1 MRYRQLMFVSPWQ
14 VELQDAHEDLE
25 ALAPDQVLIR
35 TRYSLISPGTELA
48 CLSGREPWFD
58 MPRTPGYVSVGEVVA
73 SGEAV
78 EGCAPGD
85 EVFQYGAHAEY
96 TVADAGGLL
105 VRVPEGIDPKLVP
118 FTRIATIAMTALRV
132 SDIEVGDEVAVV
144 GLGLVGNLAAQLARL
159 QGGRVIG
166 IEPNEARLE
175 SARACGLE
183 RWAPATAEAARE
195 TVMELTG
202 GSGVATLIEAT
213 GIPQAAVEAIT
224 LVARRGEMILLGS
237 PRGEL
242 QTNLTDFLNYV
253 HIASRS
259 SVTLRGAHEWR
270 FRVLHDPFVKHS
282 IERNTH
288 IAFELMRAGKLAI
301 EPLLTHMLPPE
312 RAAEAYVGLRDQP
325 DRYLGVLFDWT

>member
-1 MRYRQLMFVSPWQ
+1 MQYRQLMFTGPWQ
-14 VELQDAHEDLE
+14 VELQNADKDLE

-35 TRYSLISPGTELA
+35 THYSLISPGTELA

-132 SDIEVGDEVAVV
+132 SDIELGDEVAVV
-144 GLGLVGNLAAQLARL
+144 GLGLVGNVAAQLARL

-166 IEPNEARLE
+166 IEPNEARLAT
-175 SARACGLE
+175 ARACGLT
-183 RWAPATAEAARE
+183 RWVQAVAGAARE
-195 TVMELTG
+195 PVMELTG
-202 GSGVATLIEAT
+202 DGVATLIEAT
-213 GIPQAAVEAIT
+213 GIPQAAAEAIK

-237 PRGEL
+237 PRGEM

-259 SVTLRGAHEWR
+259 SVTLKGAHEWR
-270 FRVLHDPFVKHS
+270 YRVLHDPFGKHS

-288 IAFELMRAGKLAI
+288 IAFELIRTGVLAI
-301 EPLLTHMLPPE
+301 EPLITHVLSPE
-312 RAAEAYVGLRDQP
+312 RATEAYFGLRDEP